1 MTHIANILCASRS
14 TLLVDAL
21 GVAAIAAV
29 TFGLLH
35 LPALV

>member
-1 MTHIANILCASRS
+1 MIHIAKILTAARS

-21 GVAAIAAV
+21 GVAAIGAL
-29 TFGLLH
+29 TLGLLH